1 MEGLPTLQ
9 DWRTQRVVH
18 HALRDPS
25 RLPALS
31 AASARV
37 ALVDVASLH
46 AHAIPAEL
54 LADLESGASYSPVAA
69 VWVDGAPVSFCYAGT
84 MTESIWDV
92 ALETLEAHRG
102 RGHAT
107 SCVTF
112 MIHLMRDRGREP
124 VWGALEGNQA
134 SRCLAQKLGFESV

>member
-1 MEGLPTLQ
+1 MESLPTLQ
-9 DWRTQRVVH
+9 DWRPQRVVL
-18 HALRDPS
+18 HALRDS
-25 RLPALS
+25 SQLPALS

-37 ALVDVASLH
+37 ALVDVASLR

-54 LADLESGASYSPVAA
+54 LADLESGANHSPVAA
-69 VWVDGAPVSFCYAGT
+69 TWVDGAPVSFCYAGT

-124 VWGALEGNQA
+124 MWGALERNHA
-134 SRCLAQKLGFESV
+134 SRRLAEKLGFERV